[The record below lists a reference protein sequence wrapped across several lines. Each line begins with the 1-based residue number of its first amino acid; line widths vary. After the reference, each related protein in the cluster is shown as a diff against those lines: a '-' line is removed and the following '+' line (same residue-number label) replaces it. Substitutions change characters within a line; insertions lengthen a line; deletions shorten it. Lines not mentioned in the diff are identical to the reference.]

1 MRLSSVI
8 LFLVLSTPVLAEEI
22 SVRFGSL
29 DITDRIGESGYR
41 FTFREELER
50 VTLLTLSEGGAYG
63 IEYSAPEGHNYTV
76 QVTATLPSGTEPGY
90 GDIDTVSVTPESTI
104 MVFDEHSFSGTAVE
118 PFLFSKNDPPGTYVL
133 TVTVNGAVHTK
144 IEYQAY
150 VP

>member
-1 MRLSSVI
+1 MRLSSVV
-8 LFLVLSTPVLAEEI
+8 LFLVLSTPLAADEI

-29 DITDRIGESGYR
+29 DITDRIGDSGYR

-50 VTLLTLSEGGAYG
+50 VPMLTLSEGGAYG
-63 IEYSAPEGHNYTV
+63 VEYSAPEGLSYTV

-90 GDIDTVSVTPESTI
+90 GDIEAVSATPESTI
-104 MVFDEHSFSGTAVE
+104 MVFEEHTFMGTAVE
-118 PFLFSKNDPPGTYVL
+118 PFLFSKSDPPGTYVL
-133 TVTVNGAVHTK
+133 TVTVNGAAHTT